1 MTRFPHPVLACA
13 AAWSF
18 VVFLASPAAAQQPV
32 GRLAGTVKNIAG
44 QPIKGATIRAVNPGA
59 IPNEFTSTS
68 DQKGQWAIL
77 GMRSGVWEVSAL
89 APGFESS
96 TIAVRV
102 AGLQSAPAI
111 QFVLLGTAV
120 RGPLEGVD
128 TKRLQTALSS
138 AESLMAQERW
148 DDAIVEYKAILAM
161 APPLDTVNLAIG
173 RALRMKKDYA
183 GAAAAYGEILKRD
196 ARNQKALLE
205 LGRTQ
210 HDQGDRA
217 SALATLEKLVA
228 IDGTTGEATE
238 ARALIEQIRG

>member
-1 MTRFPHPVLACA
+1 VTRFPHPVLACA

-228 IDGTTGEATE
+228 IDGTTDEATE
-238 ARALIEQIRG
+238 ARTLIEQIRG

>member
-13 AAWSF
+13 AAWCVAFS
-18 VVFLASPAAAQQPV
+18 LASTAAAQQPV

-128 TKRLQTALSS
+128 TKRLQTALST
-138 AESLMAQERW
+138 AETMMAEERW
-148 DDAIVEYKAILAM
+148 DDAIAEYRAILAM
-161 APPLDTVNLAIG
+161 APPLDTVNLALG

-210 HDQGDRA
+210 HEQGDRSA
-217 SALATLEKLVA
+217 ALATLEKLVA
-228 IDGTTGEATE
+228 IDGTTDEATE
-238 ARALIEQIRG
+238 ARALIGQIRG

>member
-1 MTRFPHPVLACA
+1 VTRFPHPALACA
-13 AAWSF
+13 ATWSF
-18 VVFLASPAAAQQPV
+18 VVFLALPAAAQQPV
-32 GRLAGTVKNIAG
+32 GRLAGTVKDLSG
-44 QPIKGATIRAVNPGA
+44 QVIKGATIRAVNPGA
-59 IPNEFTSTS
+59 IPNEFTATS

-77 GMRSGVWEVSAL
+77 GLRSGAWEVSAL

-102 AGLQSAPAI
+102 AVLQANPAI
-111 QFVLLGTAV
+111 RFVLVGAAA

-148 DDAIVEYKAILAM
+148 DDAIAEYRAILAM

-173 RALRMKKDYA
+173 RALRMKKDYP

-210 HDQGDRA
+210 HEQGDRA
-217 SALATLEKLVA
+217 AALATLEKLVA
-228 IDGTTGEATE
+228 IDGTTDEATE

>member
-1 MTRFPHPVLACA
+1 VTRVPHPVLACA

-18 VVFLASPAAAQQPV
+18 VVILALPAAAQQPV
-32 GRLAGTVKNIAG
+32 ARLAGTVKDLSG
-44 QPIKGATIRAVNPGA
+44 QVIKGATIRAVNPGA
-59 IPNEFTSTS
+59 TQDEFTSTS
-68 DQKGQWAIL
+68 DQKGRWAIL
-77 GMRSGVWEVSAL
+77 GLRSGTWEVSAS

-102 AGLQSAPAI
+102 AMLQPSPAI
-111 QFVLLGTAV
+111 QFVLVGAPI
-120 RGPLEGVD
+120 RGALEGVD
-128 TKRLQTALSS
+128 TKRLQTALST
-138 AESLMAQERW
+138 AETMMTEERW
-148 DDAIVEYKAILAM
+148 DDAIVEYRAILAM

-210 HDQGDRA
+210 HEQGDRA
-217 SALATLEKLVA
+217 AALATLEKLVA
-228 IDGTTGEATE
+228 IDGTTDEATE

>member
-1 MTRFPHPVLACA
+1 VTRFPHPVLACA

-32 GRLAGTVKNIAG
+32 GRLAGTVKDITG
-44 QPIKGATIRAVNPGA
+44 QPIKGATIRAVSPVA

-77 GMRSGVWEVSAL
+77 GMRLGPWEVSAG

-96 TIAVRV
+96 TITVRV

-128 TKRLQTALSS
+128 TKLLQADLDA
-138 AESLMAQERW
+138 AEALMAKQDW
-148 DDAIVEYKAILAM
+148 DGAIAAYKAILAKV
-161 APPLDTVNLAIG
+161 PPLSMVNMAIG
-173 RALRMKKDYA
+173 RALRMKNDYA
-183 GAAAAYGEILKRD
+183 GAAAAYREILKGD

-210 HDQGDRA
+210 HEQGDRGA
-217 SALATLEKLVA
+217 AVATLEALIA
-228 IDGTTGEATE
+228 IDGTTDEATE
-238 ARALIEQIRG
+238 ARALIGQIRG

>member
-128 TKRLQTALSS
+128 TKRLQTALST
-138 AESLMAQERW
+138 AETMMAEERW
-148 DDAIVEYKAILAM
+148 DDAIAEYRAILAM
-161 APPLDTVNLAIG
+161 APPLDTVNLALG

-210 HDQGDRA
+210 HEQGDRA
-217 SALATLEKLVA
+217 AALATLEKLVA
-228 IDGTTGEATE
+228 IDGTTDEATE

>member
-1 MTRFPHPVLACA
+1 VTRFPHPALACA

-18 VVFLASPAAAQQPV
+18 VVFLALPSAAQQPV
-32 GRLAGTVKNIAG
+32 GRLAGTVKDLSG
-44 QPIKGATIRAVNPGA
+44 QVIKGATIRAVNPGA
-59 IPNEFTSTS
+59 IPSEFTATS

-77 GMRSGVWEVSAL
+77 GLRAGAWEVSAG

-96 TIAVRV
+96 TITVRV
-102 AGLQSAPAI
+102 AVLQANRVV
-111 QFVLLGTAV
+111 QFVLVGAPI
-120 RGPLEGVD
+120 RGALEGVD
-128 TKRLQTALSS
+128 TKRLQAALSS

-148 DDAIVEYKAILAM
+148 DDAIAEYRAILAM

-173 RALRMKKDYA
+173 RALRMKKDYP

-210 HDQGDRA
+210 HEQGDRA
-217 SALATLEKLVA
+217 AALATLEKLVA
-228 IDGTTGEATE
+228 IDGTTDEATE

>member
-196 ARNQKALLE
+196 ARNQNALLG

-210 HDQGDRA
+210 HEQGDRA
-217 SALATLEKLVA
+217 AALATLEKLVA
-228 IDGTTGEATE
+228 IDGTTDEATE
-238 ARALIEQIRG
+238 ARALIEQIRR

>member
-1 MTRFPHPVLACA
+1 VTRFPHPVLACA

-32 GRLAGTVKNIAG
+32 GRLAGTVKDIAG
-44 QPIKGATIRAVNPGA
+44 QPIKGATIRAVSPVA

-77 GMRSGVWEVSAL
+77 GMRLGAWEVSAG

-102 AGLQSAPAI
+102 VGLQSNPAI
-111 QFVLLGTAV
+111 RFVLVGAAV
-120 RGPLEGVD
+120 RGALDGVD
-128 TKRLQTALSS
+128 TKLLQADLDA
-138 AESLMAQERW
+138 AEALMARQDW
-148 DDAIVEYKAILAM
+148 DGAIAAYKVILAKV
-161 APPLDTVNLAIG
+161 PPLSMVNMAIG

-183 GAAAAYGEILKRD
+183 GAAAAYGEILKGD
-196 ARNQKALLE
+196 ATNQKALLE

-210 HDQGDRA
+210 HEQGDRA
-217 SALATLEKLVA
+217 AALATLEKLVA
-228 IDGTTGEATE
+228 IDGTTAEATE

>member
-1 MTRFPHPVLACA
+1 VTRFPHPALACA
-13 AAWSF
+13 ATWSF
-18 VVFLASPAAAQQPV
+18 VVFLALPAAAQQPV
-32 GRLAGTVKNIAG
+32 GRLAGTVKDLSG
-44 QPIKGATIRAVNPGA
+44 QVIKGATIRAVNPGA
-59 IPNEFTSTS
+59 IPNEFTATS

-77 GMRSGVWEVSAL
+77 GLRSGAWEVSAL

-102 AGLQSAPAI
+102 AVLQANPAI
-111 QFVLLGTAV
+111 RFVLVGAAA

-138 AESLMAQERW
+138 AESLMVQERW
-148 DDAIVEYKAILAM
+148 DDAIAEYRAILAM

-183 GAAAAYGEILKRD
+183 GAASAYGEILKGD

-210 HDQGDRA
+210 REQGDRA
-217 SALATLEKLVA
+217 AALATLEKLVA
-228 IDGTTGEATE
+228 IDGTTDEATE
-238 ARALIEQIRG
+238 ARALIEQIRR

>member
-1 MTRFPHPVLACA
+1 VTRFPHPVLACA

-18 VVFLASPAAAQQPV
+18 VVFLVLPAAAQQPV
-32 GRLAGTVKNIAG
+32 GRLAGTVKDITG
-44 QPIKGATIRAVNPGA
+44 QPIKGATIRAVSPVA

-77 GMRSGVWEVSAL
+77 GMRLGAWEVSAG

-96 TIAVRV
+96 AITVRV
-102 AGLQSAPAI
+102 AGLQSNPAI
-111 QFVLLGTAV
+111 QFVLVGAPIP
-120 RGPLEGVD
+120 GALEGVD

-138 AESLMAQERW
+138 AESLMAQEQW
-148 DDAIVEYKAILAM
+148 DDAVAEYRAILAM

-210 HDQGDRA
+210 HEQGDRA
-217 SALATLEKLVA
+217 AALATLEKLVA
-228 IDGTTGEATE
+228 IDGTTDEATE
-238 ARALIEQIRG
+238 ARALIGQIRG

>member
-1 MTRFPHPVLACA
+1 MTRVPHPVLACA

-18 VVFLASPAAAQQPV
+18 VVFLALPAATQQPV
-32 GRLAGTVKNIAG
+32 GRLAGTVKDLSG
-44 QPIKGATIRAVNPGA
+44 QVIKGATIRAVNPGA
-59 IPNEFTSTS
+59 TQDEFTSTS
-68 DQKGQWAIL
+68 DQKGRWAIL
-77 GMRSGVWEVSAL
+77 GLRSGTWEVSAS

-102 AGLQSAPAI
+102 AMLQPNPAI
-111 QFVLLGTAV
+111 QFVLVGAAT

-148 DDAIVEYKAILAM
+148 DDAIAEYRAILAM

-183 GAAAAYGEILKRD
+183 AAAAAYGEILKSD

-210 HDQGDRA
+210 HEQGDRSA
-217 SALATLEKLVA
+217 ALATLEKLVA
-228 IDGTTGEATE
+228 IDGTTDEATE

>member
-1 MTRFPHPVLACA
+1 VNRIPHPVRACA

-18 VVFLASPAAAQQPV
+18 VVILVLPSVAQQLV
-32 GRLAGTVKNIAG
+32 GRIMGTVKDISG
-44 QPIKGATIRAVNPGA
+44 QAIKGATIRAVNPGA
-59 IPNEFTSTS
+59 IPNEFTATG

-77 GMRSGVWEVSAL
+77 GLRSGAWEVSAS
-89 APGFESS
+89 APGFETS

-102 AGLQSAPAI
+102 AGLQSAPSI
-111 QFVLLGTAV
+111 QFVLVGAPIP
-120 RGPLEGVD
+120 GALEGVD
-128 TKRLQTALSS
+128 TKRLQTALSA

-210 HDQGDRA
+210 HEQGDRA
-217 SALATLEKLVA
+217 AALATLEKLVA
-228 IDGTTGEATE
+228 IDGTTDEATE
-238 ARALIEQIRG
+238 ARTLIEQIRG

>member
-1 MTRFPHPVLACA
+1 VTRFPHPVLACA

-196 ARNQKALLE
+196 ARNQNALLG

-210 HDQGDRA
+210 HEQGDRA
-217 SALATLEKLVA
+217 AALATLEKLVA
-228 IDGTTGEATE
+228 IDGTTDEATE
-238 ARALIEQIRG
+238 ARALIEQIRR